1 MKLRRSAC
9 IDTLYLEL
17 PFLDRFQAA
26 KEDGFDAVEF
36 WSWADR
42 DLSAVKSASDR
53 AGIPVCGFNGDADLS
68 LIDPAQRE
76 AYLAFLHR
84 SLEAARF
91 LGASGVTVHS
101 NGLGLGGVV
110 LAPREDLSHTV
121 KLCSLYAGLAASA
134 RLAEEAGVT
143 LYLEPLNIS
152 TDHPGNFLRDT
163 QTAAELVR
171 LIGSPRLKVLYDI
184 YHMQLSEGNL
194 MGNIRAM
201 STRQTP
207 PAAVSP
213 VPGRSPSPG
222 STRRWRPPATQGWW
236 AMSCFPPAPPGR
248 L

>member
-1 MKLRRSAC
+1 M
-9 IDTLYLEL
+9 
-17 PFLDRFQAA
+17 
-26 KEDGFDAVEF
+26 
-36 WSWADR
+36 
-42 DLSAVKSASDR
+42 
-53 AGIPVCGFNGDADLS
+53 
-68 LIDPAQRE
+68 
-76 AYLAFLHR
+76 
-84 SLEAARF
+84 
-91 LGASGVTVHS
+91 
-101 NGLGLGGVV
+101 

-184 YHMQLSEGNL
+184 YHMQLNEGRL
-194 MGNIRAM
+194 CDTIRQYAD
-201 STRQTP
+201 TFGHVH
-207 PAAVSP
+207 AADA
-213 VPGRSPSPG
+213 PGRREPGTGEIAFPG

>member
-1 MKLRRSAC
+1 M
-9 IDTLYLEL
+9 
-17 PFLDRFQAA
+17 
-26 KEDGFDAVEF
+26 
-36 WSWADR
+36 
-42 DLSAVKSASDR
+42 
-53 AGIPVCGFNGDADLS
+53 
-68 LIDPAQRE
+68 
-76 AYLAFLHR
+76 
-84 SLEAARF
+84 
-91 LGASGVTVHS
+91 
-101 NGLGLGGVV
+101 

-143 LYLEPLNIS
+143 LELEPLNIS

-184 YHMQLSEGNL
+184 YHMQLTRAASATPSGSTP
-194 MGNIRAM
+194 IPSAM